1 MADFI
6 FKISPN
12 IVLGSYT
19 ANRLG
24 QYALEYGQNFMVIM
38 DPVLKESGTSE
49 KVLNSLKEKN
59 VEYFVF
65 DEVPNCADTETL
77 SNTLKLAQDAKVH
90 GIIAVGGGRVLS
102 LGKAVCAVYYEN
114 KNVYDFIDDQMV
126 PGNRMLPL
134 ICVPTT
140 NRDSFLFTDRTM
152 VTDSR
157 SSKAK
162 LIKTQNGLCRL
173 VLWDPN
179 LQIALT
185 EKQVEIMAVEAL
197 GFAVEGYL
205 SQKATFFSDMII
217 EKAVQL
223 LSFALDGAPSLSI
236 TTPQEVLLAQ
246 GGCMASLGAASSSY
260 GAAHLLSVAINS
272 RYKVSRSLSMA
283 ILLPYI
289 IEDAATFR
297 ADKLAVLAK
306 LLRACEQDA
315 TPAEASAALAEYVR
329 NKIAKV
335 NIPARLKD
343 LSLSIEQLALA
354 AEDAGELDLINNLQR
369 SMTTDDLFEII
380 KKAYC
385 CLIQTNFISFN
396 RGRREESLPLLLV
409 NLKGTLQEF
418 LNPAWS
424 ITLPA

>member
-24 QYALEYGQNFMVIM
+24 QYALEYGKNFMVII
-38 DPVLKESGTSE
+38 DPVLKESGTSD

-77 SNTLKLAQDAKVH
+77 SNALKLAQDAKVH

-102 LGKAVCAVYYEN
+102 LGKAVCAIYYEN
-114 KNVYDFIDDQMV
+114 KNVYDFIDDQAV
-126 PGNRMLPL
+126 PGNKMLPL

-157 SSKAK
+157 SSKVK

-217 EKAVQL
+217 EKSVQL
-223 LSFALDGAPSLSI
+223 LSYALDGAPSLSI

-306 LLRACEQDA
+306 YLRACEQDA

-354 AEDAGELDLINNLQR
+354 AEDAGELDLINSLQR

-380 KKAYC
+380 KKAY
-385 CLIQTNFISFN
+385 
-396 RGRREESLPLLLV
+396 
-409 NLKGTLQEF
+409 
-418 LNPAWS
+418 
-424 ITLPA
+424 

>member
-24 QYALEYGQNFMVIM
+24 QNALEWGTNFMVIM
-38 DPVLKESGTSE
+38 DPVLKESGTSD
-49 KVLNSLKEKN
+49 KVLTSLNEKK
-59 VEYFVF
+59 VEYFIF
-65 DEVPNCADTETL
+65 DDIKSSADTETL
-77 SNTLKLAQDAKVH
+77 AEALKLAQDAKVH
-90 GIIAVGGGRVLS
+90 GIIAVGGGKIIS
-102 LGKAVCAVYYEN
+102 LAKAVCALYYGESS
-114 KNVYDFIDDQMV
+114 VYDFIDNNEV
-126 PGNRMLPL
+126 PGKKSLPL

-140 NRDSFLFTDRTM
+140 NRDSFIFTDKTM

-157 SSKAK
+157 SSKIK

-197 GFAVEGYL
+197 AFAVEGYL

-223 LSFALDGAPSLSI
+223 LSYALDGSPSLNI

-246 GGCMASLGAASSSY
+246 GGCMASLGAASSSF
-260 GAAHLLSVAINS
+260 GAAHLLSIAINS
-272 RYKVSRSLSMA
+272 RYKISRSLSTA

-297 ADKLAVLAK
+297 ADKLAILAK
-306 LLRACEQDA
+306 QLRACESDA
-315 TPAEASAALAEYVR
+315 TPADASAALAEYVR
-329 NKIAKV
+329 QKIAKV

-354 AEDAGELDLINNLQR
+354 AEDAGELELINNLQR

-380 KKAYC
+380 KKAY
-385 CLIQTNFISFN
+385 
-396 RGRREESLPLLLV
+396 
-409 NLKGTLQEF
+409 
-418 LNPAWS
+418 
-424 ITLPA
+424 

>member
-223 LSFALDGAPSLSI
+223 LSYALDGAPSLSI

-306 LLRACEQDA
+306 LLRDCEQDA

-380 KKAYC
+380 KKAY
-385 CLIQTNFISFN
+385 
-396 RGRREESLPLLLV
+396 
-409 NLKGTLQEF
+409 
-418 LNPAWS
+418 
-424 ITLPA
+424 

>member
-205 SQKATFFSDMII
+205 SQKSTFFSDMII

-223 LSFALDGAPSLSI
+223 LSYALDGAPSLSI

-380 KKAYC
+380 KKAY
-385 CLIQTNFISFN
+385 
-396 RGRREESLPLLLV
+396 
-409 NLKGTLQEF
+409 
-418 LNPAWS
+418 
-424 ITLPA
+424 

>member
-24 QYALEYGQNFMVIM
+24 QYALEYGKNFMVII
-38 DPVLKESGTSE
+38 DPVLKESGTSD

-77 SNTLKLAQDAKVH
+77 SNALKLAQDAKVH

-102 LGKAVCAVYYEN
+102 LGKAVCAIYYEN
-114 KNVYDFIDDQMV
+114 KNVYDFIDDQAV
-126 PGNRMLPL
+126 PGNKMLPL

-157 SSKAK
+157 SSKVK
-162 LIKTQNGLCRL
+162 LIKTQNGLCSL

-205 SQKATFFSDMII
+205 SQKATFFSDMIV

-223 LSFALDGAPSLSI
+223 LSYALDGAPSLSI

-354 AEDAGELDLINNLQR
+354 AEDAGELDLINSLQR

-380 KKAYC
+380 KKAY
-385 CLIQTNFISFN
+385 
-396 RGRREESLPLLLV
+396 
-409 NLKGTLQEF
+409 
-418 LNPAWS
+418 
-424 ITLPA
+424 

>member
-12 IVLGSYT
+12 IVLRSYT

-205 SQKATFFSDMII
+205 SQKSTFFSDMII

-223 LSFALDGAPSLSI
+223 LSYALDGAPSLSI

-380 KKAYC
+380 KKAY
-385 CLIQTNFISFN
+385 
-396 RGRREESLPLLLV
+396 
-409 NLKGTLQEF
+409 
-418 LNPAWS
+418 
-424 ITLPA
+424 

>member
-1 MADFI
+1 MADFV

-24 QYALEYGQNFMVIM
+24 QYVQEWGQNFMVII
-38 DPVLKESGTSE
+38 DPVLKESGTSD
-49 KVLNSLKEKN
+49 KVLDSLKEKN

-65 DEVPNCADTETL
+65 DEISNSADTETL
-77 SNTLKLAQDAKVH
+77 ATALKLAQSAQVH
-90 GIIAVGGGRVLS
+90 GVIAVGGGKVLA
-102 LGKAVCAVYYEN
+102 LAKAVCAIFYE
-114 KNVYDFIDDQMV
+114 KKDVYDFIDDQV
-126 PGNRMLPL
+126 IPGKKMLNL

-152 VTDSR
+152 ITDSR

-162 LIKTQNGLCRL
+162 LIKTQNGLCKL
-173 VLWDPN
+173 VVWDPN

-185 EKQVEIMAVEAL
+185 EKQIEIMAVEAL
-197 GFAVEGYL
+197 AFAVEGYL

-217 EKAVQL
+217 EKSVQL
-223 LSFALDGAPSLSI
+223 LSYALDGSTSLTI

-260 GAAHLLSVAINS
+260 GAANLLSVAINS
-272 RYKVSRSLSMA
+272 RYKISRSLTTA

-289 IEDAATFR
+289 IEDASTFR

-306 LLRACEQDA
+306 LLRACGEDE

-329 NKIAKV
+329 QKIAKV
-335 NIPARLKD
+335 DIPARLKD

-354 AEDAGELDLINNLQR
+354 AEDAGELDLINSLQR

-380 KKAYC
+380 KKAY
-385 CLIQTNFISFN
+385 
-396 RGRREESLPLLLV
+396 
-409 NLKGTLQEF
+409 
-418 LNPAWS
+418 
-424 ITLPA
+424 

>member
-223 LSFALDGAPSLSI
+223 LSYALDGAPSLSI

-315 TPAEASAALAEYVR
+315 TSAEASAALAEYVR

-369 SMTTDDLFEII
+369 SMTTDALFEII
-380 KKAYC
+380 KKAY
-385 CLIQTNFISFN
+385 
-396 RGRREESLPLLLV
+396 
-409 NLKGTLQEF
+409 
-418 LNPAWS
+418 
-424 ITLPA
+424 

>member
-223 LSFALDGAPSLSI
+223 LSYALDGAPSLSI

-306 LLRACEQDA
+306 LLRACEKDA

-380 KKAYC
+380 KKAY
-385 CLIQTNFISFN
+385 
-396 RGRREESLPLLLV
+396 
-409 NLKGTLQEF
+409 
-418 LNPAWS
+418 
-424 ITLPA
+424 

>member
-140 NRDSFLFTDRTM
+140 NRDSFLFTDSTM

-223 LSFALDGAPSLSI
+223 LSYALDGAPSLSI

-315 TPAEASAALAEYVR
+315 TPAEASATLAEYVR

-380 KKAYC
+380 KKAY
-385 CLIQTNFISFN
+385 
-396 RGRREESLPLLLV
+396 
-409 NLKGTLQEF
+409 
-418 LNPAWS
+418 
-424 ITLPA
+424 